1 MKKWLLRILV
11 GLIVIILILAAYGYY
26 QARSR
31 GFLRDPVYD
40 QVPPEI
46 GTLKHPAVLVVS
58 KTNSFIHKEAIPA
71 AESLIKKL
79 GEENGWSVYITEN
92 GAVHNDQDLAR
103 FDTVIWNNV
112 TGDILTESQ
121 KDAFK
126 RYLKRGGG
134 WIGLHGA
141 GDNSHSWPWYV
152 DTLIGATFIGHPMDP
167 QFQEAS
173 VIIESP
179 ESYTMQHLSSPW
191 QRVDEWYSFASS
203 PRSNDRTILATLDE
217 STYIPEQ
224 FGKDMRMGDDHPI
237 VWQRCV
243 EKGRAFYSAMG
254 HTAESFNSDGPHI
267 EMLKRAIEWTAGL
280 VPNACQDNKIDDD
293 YLNKPYVDIDEWRTE
308 PEIHRYVHGG
318 FTGTDTRFSFYFPA
332 AERFEGRFFQ
342 YVTPVPIHENLA
354 QGATGEENRAQFAWH
369 SGAYFVETNGGG
381 KDSSPVPGSPIDPAI
396 GAYRANAAAAT
407 FSRQLAYKMYGTEHI
422 YGYLS
427 GGSGGAYRTIG
438 GLESAPD
445 VWDGAVPYVMGSPM
459 AIPNVFTARLY
470 AYRVLGDKL
479 DLIADAYDAGG
490 SGNVDA
496 LLNKEELAAFKEVSG
511 LGFPLTGWHEW
522 RGLGMHAF
530 PILYPTVMWVD
541 NTYRDDFW
549 NKPGYEGYQMPTSLK
564 DSRFKLETTILTP
577 LSKSDATTL
586 GFDMGYMAGEAHG
599 TADDSWKQSQARGES
614 IIPVGLQ
621 LAELT
626 DKNLQAISVTIT
638 SGEAKGASIQ
648 IKQNIGTS
656 LLFGPGDASA
666 FAKVKPGDSVLI
678 DNSDFLA
685 VQTYHR
691 HQVPGQEYAVWDQFR
706 NKNGR
711 PKYPQRPML
720 LGPSFTQ
727 NASGKV
733 PEGNFTGKAILVENG
748 LDTEAFAWQGDWYR
762 QRVIQQQ
769 GDDSNN
775 FRLWYSERTNHGDTT
790 QQKDPT
796 YTVSY
801 LGMLQRALHDVAM
814 WVEKDI
820 APAATSG
827 YTINEG
833 QLVLS
838 KNADTRHGIQALVKL
853 SADGAD
859 RVSIQ
864 KGESVQLMAT
874 ITPTAGS
881 GPLVDVAWDFGDR
894 TYPVTSDTSKM
905 VFENGEYTTSITSP
919 SFNEPGTYFVTVK
932 IATQHE
938 HYQNT
943 PFAKVQNLARVR
955 VVVE

>member
-1 MKKWLLRILV
+1 MKKWFLRILV

-40 QVPPEI
+40 QVPPEV

-126 RYLKRGGG
+126 RYLQRGGG
-134 WIGLHGA
+134 WIGIHGA
-141 GDNSHSWPWYV
+141 GDNSHSWKWYV

-167 QFQEAS
+167 QFQSAN
-173 VIIESP
+173 VIIEAP
-179 ESYTMQHLSSPW
+179 KQHAMNHLSSPW
-191 QRVDEWYSFASS
+191 ERVDEWYSFDKS
-203 PRSNDRTILATLDE
+203 PRNQDMTILATLDE
-217 STYIPEQ
+217 TTYNPEQ
-224 FGKDMRMGDDHPI
+224 FGKDMRMGSDHPI

-243 EKGRAFYSAMG
+243 DKGRAFYSAMG
-254 HTAESFNSDGPHI
+254 HTAESFSTDVQHI
-267 EMLKRAIEWTAGL
+267 EMIKRAIEWTAGL
-280 VPNACQDNKIDDD
+280 APNECHDTKIVDD
-293 YLNKPYVDIDEWRTE
+293 YLNKPYIDIDEWRRE
-308 PEIHRYVHGG
+308 PEEHRYVHGG
-318 FTGTDTRFSFYFPA
+318 FSGTDTRFSFYFPKA
-332 AERFEGRFFQ
+332 DRFEGRFFQ

-354 QGATGEENRAQFAWH
+354 QGSQGEENRAQFAWH
-369 SGAYFVETNGGG
+369 SGAYFVETNGAG
-381 KDSSPVPGSPIDPAI
+381 KDSSPVPGSAIDPAI

-407 FSRQLAYKMYGTEHI
+407 LSRQLAYKMYGTERI

-427 GGSGGAYRTIG
+427 GGSGGAYRTVG
-438 GLESAPD
+438 GLESAPE

-470 AYRVLGDKL
+470 AYRVLGEKL
-479 DLIADAYDAGG
+479 DQVADAFDAGG
-490 SGNVDA
+490 SGKVDA
-496 LLNKEELAAFKEVSG
+496 FLNPEELAAFNEVSG
-511 LGFPLTGWHEW
+511 LGFPLQGWHEW
-522 RGLGMHAF
+522 RELGMHAF

-541 NTYRDDFW
+541 GTYRKDFW
-549 NKPGYEGYQMPTSLK
+549 SKPGYEGYQMPDSLK
-564 DSRFKLETTILTP
+564 ESRFKLETNILQP
-577 LSKSDATTL
+577 LSKADAAAM
-586 GFDMGYMAGEAHG
+586 GFDMGYIAGEAQG
-599 TADDSWKQSQARGES
+599 TADDSWKQSQARGETL
-614 IIPVGLQ
+614 IPVGLQ
-621 LAELT
+621 LSELT
-626 DKNLQAISVTIT
+626 DKNLQAVSVTVT
-638 SGEAKGASIQ
+638 SGKAKGASIQ
-648 IKQNIGTS
+648 IKQNIGNA
-656 LLFGPGDASA
+656 LIFGPGDASR
-666 FAKVKPGDSVLI
+666 FAKVLPGDTVLI

-691 HQVPGQEYAVWDQFR
+691 HQVPGLEYKVWDQFR
-706 NKNGR
+706 KKNGT

-733 PEGNFTGKAILVENG
+733 PEGNFKGKVILVENG

-762 QRVIQQQ
+762 QRVIDQQQ
-769 GDDSNN
+769 DDSKN
-775 FRLWYSERTNHGDTT
+775 FRLWFSERTNHGDTT

-820 APAATSG
+820 APSPTSG
-827 YTINEG
+827 YQIEDG
-833 QLVLS
+833 QLILAQDA
-838 KNADTRHGIQALVKL
+838 NTRYGIQALVKL
-853 SADGAD
+853 TANGGD
-859 RVSIQ
+859 RTTIKV
-864 KGESVQLMAT
+864 GEKVELTAT
-874 ITPTAGS
+874 IAPTSGS
-881 GPLVDVAWDFGDR
+881 GPLVDFAWDFGDR
-894 TYPVTSDTSKM
+894 TYPVITDTSQLVLNEGVYSASM
-905 VFENGEYTTSITSP
+905 ISP
-919 SFNEPGTYFVTVK
+919 EFNEPGTYFVTVK

-938 HYQNT
+938 RYKNT

-955 VVVE
+955 VIVE